1 MMSDTMTSR
10 ERWLAAIR
18 MQPVDRLPFWPKLD
32 PGYRKARAAPYRD
45 MELRDLHAWVGSD
58 APVPLPRGIRE
69 VRQRTAV
76 ETTVTGDRAET
87 LYRTPGGTLRYVQ
100 VFDDPSHSWHPVEY
114 PVKTLDDIDCMTAIF
129 EDVREEP
136 DDAELELARRRF
148 QEMGETAVAQTSL
161 ATSPLMDWVEH
172 LAGVENGHY
181 YLLDECARVERL
193 FAAMHAV
200 IQRRI
205 AMVCDRNPADLLYLM
220 ENTST
225 TLISPEQYDR
235 YCARHITD
243 YAAITAAAGRN
254 LVLHMCGHIKALLP
268 SLARLPVQAFEAFT
282 SPTVGNTRLIDGRQA
297 CPGVCLIGGT
307 NAVLWTRPAD
317 EITAAIGRSLEELP
331 HHRGLILSSAGVM
344 PPMCPPET
352 IRTVCAWIRQYPARM
367 G

>member
-1 MMSDTMTSR
+1 MSEAMTSR
-10 ERWLAAIR
+10 ERWLAAIHR
-18 MQPVDRLPFWPKLD
+18 QPVDRLPFWPKLD
-32 PGYRKARAAPYRD
+32 PGYRKARSAPYRD
-45 MELRDLHAWVGSD
+45 MEVRDLHAWIGSD

-87 LYRTPGGTLRYVQ
+87 LYRTPDRTLRYVQ

-114 PVKTLDDIDCMTAIF
+114 PVKTPDDIACLTAIF

-136 DDAELELARRRF
+136 DEHELELARQRR
-148 QEMGETAVAQTSL
+148 QETGQTAVTQTSL
-161 ATSPLMDWVEH
+161 VISPLMDWVEH

-181 YLLDECARVERL
+181 FLLDECARVESL

-200 IQRRI
+200 NRRRI
-205 AMVCDRNPADLLYLM
+205 EMVCDQNPADLLYLM

-235 YCARHITD
+235 YCAPHIAD
-243 YAAITAAAGRN
+243 YATITAAARRN
-254 LVLHMCGHIKALLP
+254 LVLHMCGHLKALLP

-282 SPTVGNTRLIDGRQA
+282 SPTVGNTRLIDGRRA
-297 CPGVCLIGGT
+297 CPDVCLIGGT

-317 EITAAIGRSLEELP
+317 EIIAAIAHSLEELP
-331 HHRGLILSSAGVM
+331 HHRGLVLSSGGVM
-344 PPMCPPET
+344 PPMCQPET
-352 IRTVCAWIRQYPARM
+352 IQTVCTWIRQFPARM
-367 G
+367 